1 MAINVLEG
9 NMAEEKQ
16 KVLNQPQTLQ
26 DENIDATNLDVA
38 EGQAD
43 VNVTE
48 CSDASI
54 KYKLQDF
61 EGPLDL
67 LLHLIKEK
75 KMDIMEVK
83 LAEITDQYLCYI
95 QNLKESDM
103 ELATEFLVMATRLM
117 EIKSFK
123 MLPVEP
129 VEDDEEQID
138 PELELKMQLQ
148 EYQLFKEASE
158 GLHNIENINRFYKAP
173 DKSVGDPRI
182 VFNQFNLEKM
192 LDAFA
197 VILMRAEDKQN
208 PEASK
213 KISKDRW
220 TVAEKLDFLKGV
232 LKENKEINFFSLFD
246 ANYSRLEIITVF
258 LAVLELLKFQYA
270 EVVQADKYE
279 DILIKAKE
287 RPQDETEVAV

>member
-1 MAINVLEG
+1 MTEENEVLE
-9 NMAEEKQ
+9 Q
-16 KVLNQPQTLQ
+16 S
-26 DENIDATNLDVA
+26 
-38 EGQAD
+38 
-43 VNVTE
+43 
-48 CSDASI
+48 SDSAI

-67 LLHLIKEK
+67 LLHLIKDK
-75 KMDIMEVK
+75 KMDIMEVQ
-83 LAEITDQYLCYI
+83 LAEITDQYLSYI

-129 VEDDEEQID
+129 IEDDEEQLD

-148 EYQLFKEASE
+148 EYQLFKEVSE
-158 GLHNIENINRFYKAP
+158 SLHNIENVNRFYKAP

-182 VFNQFNLEKM
+182 VFNQFNLDKM

-197 VILMRAEDKQN
+197 VILMRADNKEHAEQ
-208 PEASK
+208 SK
-213 KISKDRW
+213 KINKDRW
-220 TVAEKLDFLKGV
+220 TVAEKLSFLKGV

-246 ANYSRLEIITVF
+246 ANYSKLEIITVF

-279 DILIKAKE
+279 DIIIRAKE
-287 RPQDETEVAV
+287 HVEEDEASVS

>member
-1 MAINVLEG
+1 MRTIIKIVVVDIIIEGIMTEENETVLDTYQNVERV
-9 NMAEEKQ
+9 EEQ
-16 KVLNQPQTLQ
+16 S
-26 DENIDATNLDVA
+26 
-38 EGQAD
+38 
-43 VNVTE
+43 
-48 CSDASI
+48 SDSAI
-54 KYKLQDF
+54 KYKIQDF

-75 KMDIMEVK
+75 KMDIMEVQ

-129 VEDDEEQID
+129 VEEDEEQID

-148 EYQLFKEASE
+148 EYQLFKEASDS
-158 GLHNIENINRFYKAP
+158 LHNIENVNRFYKAP

-182 VFNQFNLEKM
+182 VFNQFNLDKM

-197 VILMRAEDKQN
+197 MILMRAENKDN
-208 PEASK
+208 PEAKSK

-220 TVAEKLDFLKGV
+220 TVAEKLSFLKGV

-246 ANYSRLEIITVF
+246 ENYSKLEIITVF

-279 DILIKAKE
+279 DILIRAKE
-287 RPQDETEVAV
+287 RAEDDWMETNTQK